1 MSVKQSIKDMDQWI
15 LAVKHR
21 KQPTLQMRPTD
32 GALLVLD
39 AKNSKKIVH
48 EIPMK
53 RGYDVISLLQRSKHL
68 EEANTA
74 LQLIY
79 ATKMDRI
86 QVATEEFQR
95 IEKELLSKITDHSM
109 THDPIARLELARK
122 VGQLQHEMELASEA
136 LQNAITPI
144 RTKYDNDDTI
154 CSIQSFPYTFEERSI
169 PIVKKTA

>member
-53 RGYDVISLLQRSKHL
+53 RGYDVISLLQRSMHL
-68 EEANTA
+68 EEATTTLQTINTA
-74 LQLIY
+74 RMEQ
-79 ATKMDRI
+79 I

-109 THDPIARLELARK
+109 TRDPIARLELARK

-144 RTKYDNDDTI
+144 RIKYDNDDTI
-154 CSIQSFPYTFEERSI
+154 CSIESFPYTFEERSI